1 MARLPFPRR
10 QAGTSMIEV
19 LITIVILAIGLLGVA
34 GLQTR
39 LQTSEMETYQRA
51 QAMILLD
58 DMAHRLMANRSN
70 AASYVTGATTPLGAG
85 MNCPG
90 ASTILTDQDKREWCT
105 ALQGAAEKTGSSNV
119 GAMLG
124 GRGCVEQLGG
134 PNEYLI
140 TVAWQGMGAISA
152 PPASVACGQNQY
164 NTTGT
169 ACVGDLCRRA
179 VTTVVKIAP
188 LTNTAL

>member
-1 MARLPFPRR
+1 
-10 QAGTSMIEV
+10 MIEV

-58 DMAHRLMANRSN
+58 DMAHRLLANRSN
-70 AASYVTGATTPLGAG
+70 AASYVTGTSTPLGAG
-85 MNCPG
+85 MSCPT
-90 ASTILTDQDKREWCT
+90 AAADMKDQDKREWCNG
-105 ALQGAAEKTGSSNV
+105 LQGAAEKTGSSNV
-119 GAMLG
+119 GTMIG
-124 GRGCVEQLGG
+124 GRGCVEQLA
-134 PNEYLI
+134 PNEYMI

-152 PPASVACGQNQY
+152 PPASVACGLNLY
-164 NTTGT
+164 NTAGT

-179 VTTVVKIAP
+179 VTTVIKIAP
-188 LTNTAL
+188 LTNSAI